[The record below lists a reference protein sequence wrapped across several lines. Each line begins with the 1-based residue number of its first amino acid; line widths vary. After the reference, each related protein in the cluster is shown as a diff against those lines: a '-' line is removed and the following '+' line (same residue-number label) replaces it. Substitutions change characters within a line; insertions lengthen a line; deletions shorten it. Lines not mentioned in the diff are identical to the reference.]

1 MQELQEDLA
10 ALCEVA
16 RRNFKTKAVITI
28 LIRTPDLADGDIIV
42 TEDSFDEI
50 AAALA
55 RLKALAG
62 RGEDGNG

>member
-16 RRNFKTKAVITI
+16 RRNFKTKAVITL
-28 LIRTPDLADGDIIV
+28 LIRTPALLDGDVIV

-50 AAALA
+50 AAALE
-55 RLKALAG
+55 RLKAKAG
-62 RGEDGNG
+62 EKGGGNG